1 MDPADVPLPS
11 IADLTT
17 VVAQQS
23 QQIAQQG
30 QQLAQLTAML
40 QQLLPAQQQPPPPPA
55 SASPPQPVAAA
66 TSRVRLSMPAKYD
79 GDPKLCRGFLS
90 QCSLHLEMSADQ
102 FPSERAKVAFVVSL
116 LSGKALAWATPL
128 WDRNDPATASVQ
140 SFFQEFR
147 SVFEEPARA
156 ASAET
161 ALLNLSQGSSSVG
174 DYAIRFRTLASEL
187 SWNNEALCA
196 TFKKGLSSAI
206 KDVLAAREVPTNLS
220 DLIHLATR
228 IDLRFAERREELLQE
243 KGSARPRRFPR
254 LAPIFQPPPQPSS
267 GPPAEEAMQ
276 VDRSR
281 LTTQER
287 NRRRDENLCLY
298 CASTEHFLKDCPLRP
313 PRQGNART

>member
-1 MDPADVPLPS
+1 MPLPS
-11 IADLTT
+11 VADLTT
-17 VVAQQS
+17 VVAQQ
-23 QQIAQQG
+23 G
-30 QQLAQLTAML
+30 QQLAQLSAML
-40 QQLLPAQQQPPPPPA
+40 QQLLSAQQQPLPPSAPA
-55 SASPPQPVAAA
+55 SLPQPVATA

-90 QCSLHLEMSADQ
+90 QCSLHLEMSADL
-102 FPSERAKVAFVVSL
+102 FPSERAKVAFVLSL

-128 WDRNDPATASVQ
+128 WDRNDPATANVQ

-161 ALLNLSQGSSSVG
+161 ALLNLTQGSSSVG

-206 KDVLAAREVPTNLS
+206 KDVLATREVPTNLS

-228 IDLRFAERREELLQE
+228 IDMRFAERREELLQE
-243 KGSARPRRFPR
+243 KGTARPRRSPR
-254 LAPIFQPPPQPSS
+254 LAPIFLHSPQSS
-267 GPPAEEAMQ
+267 AGSPAEEAMQ

-281 LTTQER
+281 LTPQER

-298 CASTEHFLKDCPLRP
+298 CASTDHFLKNCPLRP